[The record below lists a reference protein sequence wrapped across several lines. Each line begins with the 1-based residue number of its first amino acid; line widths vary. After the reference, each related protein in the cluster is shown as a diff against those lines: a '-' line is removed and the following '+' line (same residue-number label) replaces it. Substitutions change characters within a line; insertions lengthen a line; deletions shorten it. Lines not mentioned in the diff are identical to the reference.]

1 MMQLIKKFRIWVLVN
16 TIWRH
21 YSIGIGFH
29 AGLGVRLWARNELKI
44 GSYFYMGHGSIIQTD
59 CNIGNYV
66 MFGNNVAVVGKYD
79 HNFQEIGKPIRLASQ
94 IREVSYHWKGENLK
108 TTIGD
113 DVWVGYGS
121 IIMSGISIGNGCI
134 IAAGSVVTKNLDP
147 YWIYAGVP
155 AKKLRKRF
163 ETLEDENSHIAIL
176 AEKNLI
182 VI

>member
-1 MMQLIKKFRIWVLVN
+1 MIQLIKRIRIDFLVS
-16 TIWRH
+16 TIWRKH
-21 YSIGIGFH
+21 SIGSHFH

-44 GSYFYMGHGSIIQTD
+44 GNYFYMGHGSLIQAD
-59 CNIGNYV
+59 CTIGDYV

-94 IREVSYHWKGENLK
+94 IREASYNWKGKNLM
-108 TTIGD
+108 TIIGD

-121 IIMSGISIGNGCI
+121 IIMSGVTIGNGCV
-134 IAAGSVVTKNLDP
+134 IAAGSVVTKNLEP

-163 ETLEDENSHIAIL
+163 ETLEDENVHIAIL
-176 AEKNLI
+176 SQKK
-182 VI
+182 